1 MKYNKEFLKP
11 KISTM
16 TFQSYFSKPA
26 QSKEETISYEEQ
38 LLLHYDDCFE
48 DGCAH
53 NWTSH
58 HPLYNI
64 ELGDLEI

>member
-1 MKYNKEFLKP
+1 
-11 KISTM
+11 M
-16 TFQSYFSKPA
+16 TFQNYFYKHD

-38 LLLHYDDCFE
+38 LLLNYDDCFE

-58 HPLYNI
+58 HPLYNM
-64 ELGDLEI
+64 ELGDLEV